1 MGVFSRVS
9 DIISANINSALD
21 RAEHPER
28 MIKQM
33 IHEME
38 DTLVE
43 ARSSA
48 ARLIADRKGIERRVR
63 RIEAAEAD
71 WQAKAELAVGRGR
84 EDLARAA
91 LAERTALAKDRV
103 AMAEELA
110 SLDEDLDRFD
120 TDIQKLEERLRETRA
135 KQKALLA
142 REQTAKQRLDVKRK
156 TDDRRV
162 DEAMTRFEHLEK
174 RLDRVN
180 GEIEAQ
186 DLGQKPDLAT
196 EIEQLRVDD
205 EIEAEL
211 AAIRQKLGE
220 QNPGNR

>member
-9 DIISANINSALD
+9 DIIHANINSALD
-21 RAEHPER
+21 KAEHPER

-63 RIEAAEAD
+63 RLEVAEAD
-71 WQAKAELAVGRGR
+71 WQGKAELAVAKGRD
-84 EDLARAA
+84 DLARAA
-91 LAERTALAKDRV
+91 LAERTALAKDR
-103 AMAEELA
+103 ATMAEELA
-110 SLDEDLDRFD
+110 SLDEELDRFD
-120 TDIQKLEERLRETRA
+120 ADIQKLEERLRETRA

-142 REQTAKQRLDVKRK
+142 REQTAKQRMKVRQK
-156 TDDRRV
+156 TDDRRIE
-162 DEAMTRFEHLEK
+162 EALTRFEHMEK

-196 EIEQLRVDD
+196 EIEQLRADD
-205 EIEAEL
+205 EIEAEIT
-211 AAIRQKLGE
+211 AIREKLG
-220 QNPGNR
+220 QKPGQA

>member
-9 DIISANINSALD
+9 DIIHANINSALD
-21 RAEHPER
+21 KAEHPER

-63 RIEAAEAD
+63 RLEVAEAD
-71 WQAKAELAVGRGR
+71 WQAKAELAVAKGRD
-84 EDLARAA
+84 DLARAA
-91 LAERTALAKDRV
+91 LAERTALAKDRQT
-103 AMAEELA
+103 MADELT

-120 TDIQKLEERLRETRA
+120 ADIQKLEERLRETRA

-142 REQTAKQRLDVKRK
+142 REQTAKQRLQVRQK
-156 TDDRRV
+156 TDDRRIE
-162 DEAMTRFEHLEK
+162 EALTRFEHMEK

-186 DLGQKPDLAT
+186 ELGQKPDLAT
-196 EIEQLRVDD
+196 EIEQLRSDD
-205 EIEAEL
+205 EIEAEIT
-211 AAIRQKLGE
+211 AIRAKLGE
-220 QNPGNR
+220 G

>member
-1 MGVFSRVS
+1 MGVFSRIS
-9 DIISANINSALD
+9 DIVSSNINAALD
-21 RAEHPER
+21 RAENPER

-43 ARSSA
+43 ARASA
-48 ARLIADRKGIERRVR
+48 ARLIADRKGIERRVK
-63 RIEAAEAD
+63 RIETAEAD
-71 WQAKAELAVGRGR
+71 WQAKAELAITKGRD
-84 EDLARAA
+84 DLARAA
-91 LAERTALAKDRV
+91 LAERAALAKDRG
-103 AMAEELA
+103 AMSEELD

-120 TDIQKLEERLRETRA
+120 ADIQKLEERLRETRA

-142 REQTAKQRLDVKRK
+142 REETAKKRMAVREK
-156 TDDRRV
+156 SDDRRMQ
-162 DEAMTRFEHLEK
+162 DALTRFEHIEK

-186 DLGQKPDLAT
+186 DLGKKPELAE
-196 EIEQLRVDD
+196 EIEQLKHDD

-211 AAIRQKLGE
+211 AALRAKLGKS
-220 QNPGNR
+220 